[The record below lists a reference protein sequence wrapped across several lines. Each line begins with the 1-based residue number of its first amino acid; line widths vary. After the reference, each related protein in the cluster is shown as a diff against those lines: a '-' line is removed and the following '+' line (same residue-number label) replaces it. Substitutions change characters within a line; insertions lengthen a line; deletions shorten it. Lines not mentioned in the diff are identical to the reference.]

1 MKLLFRRWGT
11 FKASLA
17 KKHKRL
23 NKVQVSLNEHTVTPQ
38 KLTDAT
44 EPTTFLN
51 VFAIYSYS
59 SYALFFFYQKRSL
72 VTCAPQTESLRLD
85 N

>member
-59 SYALFFFYQKRSL
+59 SYALFFFLSETVIGY
-72 VTCAPQTESLRLD
+72 LRATNWIAALG
-85 N
+85 